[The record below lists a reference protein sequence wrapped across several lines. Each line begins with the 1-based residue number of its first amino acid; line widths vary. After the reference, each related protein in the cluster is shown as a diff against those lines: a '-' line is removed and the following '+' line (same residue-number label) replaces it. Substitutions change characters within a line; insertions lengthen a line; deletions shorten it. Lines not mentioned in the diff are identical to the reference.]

1 VHRENRRKEMSGEKE
16 YILGTHDEEI
26 ERLGLQHRV
35 WRPWAL
41 DAWRRAG
48 FTTGQTLLDVGCG
61 PGYAT
66 HDLADIVGPSGHVH
80 AVDRSRR
87 FLDTLAADC
96 TRGHRAQVTLH
107 ELDLDD
113 EGLPEVGADGAW
125 VRWVF
130 SFVRR
135 PRPLLE
141 RLRESLLP
149 GGVLV
154 MHEYLDYGAWRVLP
168 RSQEFEAFVRT
179 VMTSWRAEGGEP
191 DIAASLPVWLGE
203 LGFALHSLR
212 PIVEVVPAT
221 NYFWQWP
228 KAFIRVNLRRLVE
241 LKRLSE
247 EEAAAVVR
255 ILDAREN
262 TPHAFMVTPV
272 VLEMIAV
279 RR

>member
-1 VHRENRRKEMSGEKE
+1 
-16 YILGTHDEEI
+16 
-26 ERLGLQHRV
+26 
-35 WRPWAL
+35 
-41 DAWRRAG
+41 
-48 FTTGQTLLDVGCG
+48 
-61 PGYAT
+61 
-66 HDLADIVGPSGHVH
+66 
-80 AVDRSRR
+80 
-87 FLDTLAADC
+87 
-96 TRGHRAQVTLH
+96 
-107 ELDLDD
+107 
-113 EGLPEVGADGAW
+113 
-125 VRWVF
+125 
-130 SFVRR
+130 
-135 PRPLLE
+135 
-141 RLRESLLP
+141 
-149 GGVLV
+149 